1 VLLEISRLGQAGG
14 SEKGAVVAM
23 QGRGRELL
31 RNAGEIQNG
40 SAVVEKAEEG
50 MREWIRMGWVS
61 FFYISPKPNR
71 LIGSVFEI
79 RITPDGGW
87 GAYAGRS

>member
-1 VLLEISRLGQAGG
+1 
-14 SEKGAVVAM
+14 VAM

-40 SAVVEKAEEG
+40 SAAVEKAEEG
-50 MREWIRMGWVS
+50 MSEWIRMGWVS

-71 LIGSVFEI
+71 LFDSAFEI
-79 RITPDGGW
+79 
-87 GAYAGRS
+87 